1 MPAVVLLEDT
11 CSHVHT
17 IYTYMDAVSV
27 IFAAQLEML
36 LILVMVAS
44 DCRNLDKG
52 TEGQVPR

>member
-1 MPAVVLLEDT
+1 
-11 CSHVHT
+11 
-17 IYTYMDAVSV
+17 MDAVSV